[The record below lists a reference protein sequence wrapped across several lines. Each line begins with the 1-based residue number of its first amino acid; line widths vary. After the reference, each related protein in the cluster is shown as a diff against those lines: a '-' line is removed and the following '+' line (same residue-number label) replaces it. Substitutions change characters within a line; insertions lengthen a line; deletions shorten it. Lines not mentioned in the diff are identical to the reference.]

1 MQRVEASL
9 VRRFAAA
16 GPVLPVPGP
25 PAAALLEG
33 ALLGGPE
40 RARGGGRA
48 HDDQPAPRAERHA
61 LRRQV
66 ATALLVRQLER
77 FLRSPRIR
85 FKVVSGSVKDRS
97 KLVSK
102 SFQGRSRWF
111 RIVTRSFKPIFKVVS
126 KSSQGGLQAVS
137 RSFQGRLVVIKV
149 VPRSLQGRVEAF
161 PIAVSRLF
169 SRSLQGRF
177 NAGICCA
184 QGRFK
189 ISHAVLSRSFPVLGK
204 SPEESIQGRL
214 SNGYLLLRES
224 GSECTLQVR
233 SSVLPFIMAIG
244 SLMGVL
250 TVTTLVPNVPVNN
263 VARIPFF
270 FHLVATLSFS
280 D

>member
-1 MQRVEASL
+1 MVSDRYKVLQAHFQGSL
-9 VRRFAAA
+9 KVVSRRSQ
-16 GPVLPVPGP
+16 G
-25 PAAALLEG
+25 
-33 ALLGGPE
+33 
-40 RARGGGRA
+40 
-48 HDDQPAPRAERHA
+48 
-61 LRRQV
+61 
-66 ATALLVRQLER
+66 
-77 FLRSPRIR
+77 R
-85 FKVVSGSVKDRS
+85 FKV
-97 KLVSK
+97 
-102 SFQGRSRWF
+102 
-111 RIVTRSFKPIFKVVS
+111 I
-126 KSSQGGLQAVS
+126 
-137 RSFQGRLVVIKV
+137 QGRLVVIKV

-189 ISHAVLSRSFPVLGK
+189 ISHAVLSGSFPVLGR

-270 FHLVATLSFS
+270 FTRYPPFLLQTSTVPKGQQWHHGHSLMP
-280 D
+280 